1 MTSITLEDEAF
12 EENILK
18 EEKKITEK
26 QIEEENI
33 QTTIKLDYSLETPE
47 ERNELV
53 KKIIDNTPSEQLT
66 PKYLEILSDYII
78 FAMDK
83 QERKQKQILTDNH
96 MVTVNKRET
105 SFEGLVGRLENGEDG
120 IYNMIA
126 NDKNIIFTPK
136 FQITQQDI
144 AEIPELKQLVDAI
157 AEVEK
162 AEKKA
167 VGKKKFLLKK
177 QLIAMRQDQYVIRS
191 AYKPPIYCMNAI
203 KSFSKINFDE
213 NVSISGNDEIEDNS
227 LVSFFNP
234 KHISALLCNYSR
246 LKEDAWGKFYS
257 DSYFLMEDLDTLIEK
272 TLRDSYPMY
281 YDLLIYKID
290 GKQNLEIQSLL
301 NQKHNVKHSVEY
313 ISSLWR
319 NKIPKLLSEQA
330 QEDYL
335 IWYYTTQKKGKWK
348 KCSRCG
354 EIKLAHNKFFSK
366 NKTSKDHFYSICK
379 CCRNK
384 KNK

>member
-1 MTSITLEDEAF
+1 MTPIIIEDEAF
-12 EENILK
+12 EENILE
-18 EEKKITEK
+18 EEKTTEK
-26 QIEEENI
+26 QIKEENI

-136 FQITQQDI
+136 FRITQQDI

-203 KSFSKINFDE
+203 KSFSKIDFDE
-213 NVSISGNDEIEDNS
+213 NVSISGDDEIEDNS

-234 KHISALLCNYSR
+234 KHVSALLCNYSR